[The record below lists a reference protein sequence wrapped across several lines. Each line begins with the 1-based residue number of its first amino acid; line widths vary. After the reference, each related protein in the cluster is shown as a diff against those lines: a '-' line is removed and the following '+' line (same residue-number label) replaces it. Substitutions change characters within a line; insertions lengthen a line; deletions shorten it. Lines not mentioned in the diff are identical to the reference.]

1 MSIQNH
7 NPFYKLLEGESQ
19 KLLDTRYKD
28 FIGVKSD
35 LERIDFKQNEKF
47 FKNLTRKLEK
57 KKLNNVI
64 LLQPECCNNLKTLM
78 RFVSDTFLDNASE
91 RQLKEEEE
99 HEKTNHVTYM
109 DIDTDETNPSK
120 DENDFNTMMLWYK
133 SIYQPENFVNQ
144 GAENFRKL
152 PYSVKRLLKLEH
164 FEMPDQLTIFDEF
177 ISDLC
182 DKTFQTLYKTNYEIR
197 YSISSFITSYKKPGL
212 GKNEYTNLLLNKM
225 KKLGPAS
232 IESFLTSL
240 ITNLTQKNL
249 MPNEI
254 KKLKNYS
261 QKLKSIEKRRT
272 RPIRKEISNSKYN
285 PITQRTDLIN
295 DMTNFLERFFEE
307 NLQHYT
313 INPLHEIYYHKGDG
327 ILKSA
332 FNQTPRQIIT
342 AALGLPTCYLDCNCC
357 PVDSSNAIHNNN
369 SLMANNNNNA
379 CDVVDDKVKLDP
391 REQILTTQNDICILY
406 KLYLQ
411 CGISINIHD
420 WLESFGSLIK
430 KGNENIDDDE
440 IKLRFIKAFK
450 ELKLLGIISTAAKKK
465 DHVKRLL
472 WGTY

>member
-91 RQLKEEEE
+91 RQLLKDQTLDGDDNDNESDHTIEEEEE

-109 DIDTDETNPSK
+109 DIDTDETNTSK
-120 DENDFNTMMLWYK
+120 DEEMAFSVKNVNDFNTMMLWYK
-133 SIYQPENFVNQ
+133 SIYQPENF
-144 GAENFRKL
+144 
-152 PYSVKRLLKLEH
+152 
-164 FEMPDQLTIFDEF
+164 
-177 ISDLC
+177 
-182 DKTFQTLYKTNYEIR
+182 
-197 YSISSFITSYKKPGL
+197 
-212 GKNEYTNLLLNKM
+212 
-225 KKLGPAS
+225 
-232 IESFLTSL
+232 
-240 ITNLTQKNL
+240 
-249 MPNEI
+249 
-254 KKLKNYS
+254 
-261 QKLKSIEKRRT
+261 
-272 RPIRKEISNSKYN
+272 
-285 PITQRTDLIN
+285 
-295 DMTNFLERFFEE
+295 E

-313 INPLHEIYYHKGDG
+313 INPLHEIYYHKGDS

-332 FNQTPRQIIT
+332 FSQTPRQIIT

-369 SLMANNNNNA
+369 SFMANNNNNA

-411 CGISINIHD
+411 
-420 WLESFGSLIK
+420 
-430 KGNENIDDDE
+430 
-440 IKLRFIKAFK
+440 LRFIKAFK

>member
-35 LERIDFKQNEKF
+35 LESIEEARNLLTKLTKPIIDDIFEFVNNLCINKRLLYSGIPTGLIYSGIDFKQNEKF

-78 RFVSDTFLDNASE
+78 RFVSDTFLDNA
-91 RQLKEEEE
+91 KEEE

-109 DIDTDETNPSK
+109 DIDTDETNTSK
-120 DENDFNTMMLWYK
+120 DEDQIPIVFLISL
-133 SIYQPENFVNQ
+133 SIVNQ

-177 ISDLC
+177 ISD
-182 DKTFQTLYKTNYEIR
+182 
-197 YSISSFITSYKKPGL
+197 
-212 GKNEYTNLLLNKM
+212 
-225 KKLGPAS
+225 
-232 IESFLTSL
+232 
-240 ITNLTQKNL
+240 
-249 MPNEI
+249 
-254 KKLKNYS
+254 
-261 QKLKSIEKRRT
+261 
-272 RPIRKEISNSKYN
+272 
-285 PITQRTDLIN
+285 
-295 DMTNFLERFFEE
+295 
-307 NLQHYT
+307 
-313 INPLHEIYYHKGDG
+313 
-327 ILKSA
+327 A
-332 FNQTPRQIIT
+332 FSQTPRQIIT

-369 SLMANNNNNA
+369 SFMANNNNNA

-411 CGISINIHD
+411 
-420 WLESFGSLIK
+420 
-430 KGNENIDDDE
+430 
-440 IKLRFIKAFK
+440 LRFIKAFK

>member
-91 RQLKEEEE
+91 RQLKGQ
-99 HEKTNHVTYM
+99 TL
-109 DIDTDETNPSK
+109 DGDDEYQDQIPIVFLIS
-120 DENDFNTMMLWYK
+120 L
-133 SIYQPENFVNQ
+133 SIVNQ

-197 YSISSFITSYKKPGL
+197 YSISYIETKVDQIQDVNDIMNNDNCLKTVTL
-212 GKNEYTNLLLNKM
+212 KLLEDM
-225 KKLGPAS
+225 KLYHQKFSKLGPAS

-369 SLMANNNNNA
+369 SFVANNNNNA

-411 CGISINIHD
+411 
-420 WLESFGSLIK
+420 E
-430 KGNENIDDDE
+430 
-440 IKLRFIKAFK
+440 
-450 ELKLLGIISTAAKKK
+450 
-465 DHVKRLL
+465 
-472 WGTY
+472 